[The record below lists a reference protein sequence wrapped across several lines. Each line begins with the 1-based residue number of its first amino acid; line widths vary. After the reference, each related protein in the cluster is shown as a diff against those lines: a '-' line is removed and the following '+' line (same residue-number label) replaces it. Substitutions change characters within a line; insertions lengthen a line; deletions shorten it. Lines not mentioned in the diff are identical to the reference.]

1 MFESKIYSLSKPGV
15 ISIVGILPR
24 FSVSTVNCE
33 IEGSSSPI
41 FNSTLELGLTSCILF
56 LSSSW
61 ARFVTWKLLMRSLPS
76 DTAIIYSWHQVELQY
91 QIYILARILVYS
103 TLIYI
108 LRCGWDATIF
118 IFELDFEP
126 SFIRPCLFYSYSS
139 HGVFETWDIM
149 YHVTSKLNFE
159 PTIISGRALGS
170 FTS

>member
-108 LRCGWDATIF
+108 LRCGWDAMSSYHIYIRARLRAIVYKTVPLLLLF
-118 IFELDFEP
+118 I
-126 SFIRPCLFYSYSS
+126 
-139 HGVFETWDIM
+139 TWCIWDLR
-149 YHVTSKLNFE
+149 YHVSCY
-159 PTIISGRALGS
+159 I
-170 FTS
+170 

>member
-108 LRCGWDATIF
+108 LRCGWDAMSSYHIYIRARLRAIVYKTVPLLLLF
-118 IFELDFEP
+118 I
-126 SFIRPCLFYSYSS
+126 
-139 HGVFETWDIM
+139 TWCIWDLR
-149 YHVTSKLNFE
+149 YHVPMLHLSSTLSQRL
-159 PTIISGRALGS
+159 
-170 FTS
+170 

>member
-76 DTAIIYSWHQVELQY
+76 DTAIIYSLTSSWVAISNLY
-91 QIYILARILVYS
+91 LSSNSCV
-103 TLIYI
+103 
-108 LRCGWDATIF
+108 
-118 IFELDFEP
+118 
-126 SFIRPCLFYSYSS
+126 FYSYIHLKMWLRCYVIIPYLYSSSTSS
-139 HGVFETWDIM
+139 HR
-149 YHVTSKLNFE
+149 L
-159 PTIISGRALGS
+159 
-170 FTS
+170 